1 MVAEGKERDLLAVLR
16 GKNDVLTLSVMH
28 RFTVREKR
36 KLPKEKYVA
45 IEINE
50 YYCKST
56 GSCSTKPF
64 KQELRPAWSSCVFLI
79 IRLLRWGG
87 GGGN

>member
-36 KLPKEKYVA
+36 KLPKEKKNMSRSRLTNTTAKVPVA
-45 IEINE
+45 VVLNLSN
-50 YYCKST
+50 KS
-56 GSCSTKPF
+56 
-64 KQELRPAWSSCVFLI
+64 
-79 IRLLRWGG
+79 
-87 GGGN
+87 